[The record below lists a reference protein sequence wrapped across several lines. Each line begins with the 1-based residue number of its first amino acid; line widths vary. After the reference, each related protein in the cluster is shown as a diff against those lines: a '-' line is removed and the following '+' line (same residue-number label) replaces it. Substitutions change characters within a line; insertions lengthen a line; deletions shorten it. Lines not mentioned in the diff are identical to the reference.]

1 MELAYFSPSLLVFI
15 PEAWAEDGTYT
26 KDTWPVDAVLLT
38 AEQAAKYWK
47 VTPPDGKQLG
57 VAEGAPAWVE
67 VPPLSPEV
75 VIAQAEQ
82 KRTQLRGVADSQIAW
97 RQDAVDA
104 DIATDEEAAELAA
117 WKKYRVLLMRVDTL
131 APVWPTAPEV

>member
-1 MELAYFSPSLLVFI
+1 MQKKALHFCKGLI
-15 PEAWAEDGTYT
+15 T
-26 KDTWPVDAVLLT
+26 
-38 AEQAAKYWK
+38 
-47 VTPPDGKQLG
+47 G
-57 VAEGAPAWVE
+57 VVEGAPAWVDI
-67 VPPLSPEV
+67 PPLSSQV
-75 VIAQAEQ
+75 VIAMAEQ
-82 KRTQLRGVADSQIAW
+82 KRSQLRGVADSKIAW